1 MFLRIIILKGGRKN
15 MVSVNELQTE
25 LRPVF
30 MSFGIKKAVLFGS
43 VSKGTNTENS
53 DIDIMVDS
61 NLKGLKFLGLLERL
75 KEVSGME
82 IDLIDVSHIE
92 KNSAVESEIRRTGKI
107 IYEE

>member
-1 MFLRIIILKGGRKN
+1 

-30 MSFGIKKAVLFGS
+30 MSFGVKKAVLFGS

-75 KEVSGME
+75 KEASGRE
-82 IDLIDVSHIE
+82 VDLIDVSHIE
-92 KNSAVESEIRRTGKI
+92 KNSAVENEIRKTGKI

>member
-1 MFLRIIILKGGRKN
+1 
-15 MVSVNELQTE
+15 MVSVNELQSE

-30 MSFGIKKAVLFGS
+30 MSFGVKKAVLFGS

-61 NLKGLKFLGLLERL
+61 RLKGLKFLGLLEQI

-82 IDLIDVSHIE
+82 VDLIDVSHIE
-92 KNSAVESEIRRTGKI
+92 KNSAVEKEIKKTGKI

>member
-1 MFLRIIILKGGRKN
+1 
-15 MVSVNELQTE
+15 MVNANILQTE

-30 MSFGIKKAVLFGS
+30 VSYGIKKAVLFGS

-61 NLKGLKFLGLLERL
+61 NLKGLKFLGFLESV
-75 KEVSGME
+75 KQVVGADV
-82 IDLIDVSHIE
+82 DLIDVSHIE
-92 KNSAVESEIRRTGKI
+92 KDSAVEKEIIKTGKV

>member
-1 MFLRIIILKGGRKN
+1 MVNANILR
-15 MVSVNELQTE
+15 TE

-30 MSFGIKKAVLFGS
+30 VSYGIKKAVLFGS

-61 NLKGLKFLGLLERL
+61 NLKGLKFLGFLESI
-75 KEVSGME
+75 KQVVGAD

-92 KNSAVESEIRRTGKI
+92 KDSAVEKEIIKTGKV
-107 IYEE
+107 IYEK